1 MNTSDWRKAYVER
14 LLTTLRTGLW
24 LTRGEEILGDGAND
38 SEFRYYDSRVCFSE
52 ILLSRSDDHS
62 ARYGRLGFGFN
73 RLFVLD
79 SGGSP
84 VIYARD
90 SSSGILK
97 IFGALHLRMSNVSQE
112 ILNGP
117 AGRAIPEG
125 DTKNA
130 VAYDLLSTASLL
142 LRLLPFFKRMS
153 NDNTDDFAFFEE
165 AEWRIVAFADD
176 KHPVT
181 PATVIRSKRGRARV
195 LESSWAR
202 SPRILANS
210 CPPPDFHLSF
220 NADDVDLLVFPDDA
234 SRIDAWK
241 DPRFKEWHGSRKRPL
256 QLLTIDECLRF

>member
-1 MNTSDWRKAYVER
+1 MNTSDCRQAYVER
-14 LLTTLRTGLW
+14 LVKTLRTGLW
-24 LTRGEEILGDGAND
+24 LTRGEEILGDGVNE
-38 SEFRYYDSRVCFSE
+38 SEFRYYDSRLCFSE

-84 VIYARD
+84 VIYARH

-97 IFGALHLRMSNVSQE
+97 IFGALDRRMSNVSQE

-130 VAYDLLSTASLL
+130 IIYDLVSASSLL
-142 LRLLPFFKRMS
+142 MRLLPFFKRMS

-165 AEWRIVAFADD
+165 AEWRIVAFADH
-176 KHPVT
+176 KYPVM
-181 PATVIRSKRGRARV
+181 PATVVSPKRGRLPI
-195 LESSWAR
+195 LESSWDR

-210 CPPPDFHLSF
+210 SPPPDFYLSF

-234 SRIDAWK
+234 TRTEAWN
-241 DPRFKEWHGSRKRPL
+241 DPSFKEWHGSRKRPL
-256 QLLTIDECLRF
+256 QILTIDECLRF